1 MKGFVFNRLT
11 KWGEFFYLAFLM
23 IACLKGQVLESL
35 PNRLVL
41 DVSGVGYQVLIPLS
55 TFDQLNPVEGEEVM
69 VRTYL
74 HVREN
79 LMVLYGFATVEEK
92 DLFLLLIERVTGIG
106 PSIGM
111 AILSGMP
118 VEDFKGAVVNGDI
131 AVLSKVKGLGKK
143 TAERIV
149 LELKDK
155 VGVAEAWQASSAGGE
170 SANRAASDAELAL
183 IALGYKQADAKK
195 SVGAALK
202 ADASLEA
209 DELIRNALR
218 GMN

>member
-118 VEDFKGAVVNGDI
+118 VD
-131 AVLSKVKGLGKK
+131 
-143 TAERIV
+143 
-149 LELKDK
+149 
-155 VGVAEAWQASSAGGE
+155 
-170 SANRAASDAELAL
+170 DAELAL

>member
-1 MKGFVFNRLT
+1 
-11 KWGEFFYLAFLM
+11 M
-23 IACLKGQVLESL
+23 IACLKGQVLENL
-35 PNRLVL
+35 PNRLLL
-41 DVSGVGYQVLIPLS
+41 DVNGVGYQILIPLS
-55 TFDQLNPVEGEEVM
+55 TFDRLSPVIGQEVL
-69 VRTYL
+69 VQTYL

-79 LMVLYGFATVEEK
+79 LMVLYGFATTEEK

-118 VEDFKGAVVNGDI
+118 VEDFKGAVVNGDL

-155 VGVAEAWQASSAGGE
+155 VGVAEAWQASRGDGASH
-170 SANRAASDAELAL
+170 AASSDAELAL
-183 IALGYKQADAKK
+183 IALGYKQTDAKK
-195 SVGAALK
+195 SVAAALK
-202 ADASLEA
+202 ADPSLEA